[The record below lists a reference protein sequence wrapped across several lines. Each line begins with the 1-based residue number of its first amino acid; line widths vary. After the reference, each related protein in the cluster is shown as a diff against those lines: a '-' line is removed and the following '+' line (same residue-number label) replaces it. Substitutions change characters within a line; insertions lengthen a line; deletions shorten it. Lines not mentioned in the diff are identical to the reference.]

1 MTRAPDWQLQKQITL
16 GLLLAIALQTS
27 GALIWSGRVG
37 ERLDTL
43 EREAAR
49 QSPVAERLAGLE
61 AEMRSARASLERIER
76 RLDD

>member
-1 MTRAPDWQLQKQITL
+1 MTVAKDWTLQKQVTL
-16 GLLLAIALQTS
+16 GVVLAIALQTS

-43 EREAAR
+43 ERDATR
-49 QSPVAERLAGLE
+49 QQPVAERLAGLE
-61 AEMRSARASLERIER
+61 AEMRAARTALERIER

>member
-43 EREAAR
+43 ERETAR

-61 AEMRSARASLERIER
+61 ADMRSARASLERIER